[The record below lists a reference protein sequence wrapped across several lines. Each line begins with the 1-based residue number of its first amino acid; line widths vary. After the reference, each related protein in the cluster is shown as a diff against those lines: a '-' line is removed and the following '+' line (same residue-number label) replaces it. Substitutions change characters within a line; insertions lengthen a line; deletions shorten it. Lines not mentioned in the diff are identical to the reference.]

1 MCIAR
6 ERDLF
11 QGIGSHGGRGLVRP
25 EPGGAANRPEI
36 QTKDDPSSPKAIAV
50 EPEKANIADEVQ
62 RPSAGKFLFCP
73 IPAFD

>member
-1 MCIAR
+1 M
-6 ERDLF
+6 
-11 QGIGSHGGRGLVRP
+11 RP
-25 EPGGAANRPEI
+25 EPGGAASRPEI

-73 IPAFD
+73 IPAFN